1 VKVNDKKDNEKKGMK
16 DEMGSERKEKGRMGM
31 KG

>member
-1 VKVNDKKDNEKKGMK
+1 MTRKMTRRKEMK